1 MIPENVKEV
10 LKRETEESKVTKF
23 ESDSGPY
30 TYAILPLE
38 SRASPE
44 YLDALMEG
52 LKCMMRDEIK
62 RANVILGI
70 EAKAFVFTP
79 LLARELGMDWVAV
92 RKRDY
97 RTEQIIID
105 QKKAYKGATKLYCV
119 GLERGDIPLIVE
131 DMVSS
136 GGTVVATVEALERK
150 NFEIAGIGTVY
161 ERGDGIKKIK
171 EAGYDAKGLMRLE
184 IKNNRPFVSRF
195 YGD

>member
-1 MIPENVKEV
+1 MIPEDVKEV
-10 LKRETEESKVTKF
+10 LKRDTEKSKVTEF
-23 ESDSGPY
+23 ESDSGHY

-44 YLDALMEG
+44 YFDALIEG
-52 LKCMMRDEIK
+52 LKCMMDDEIK
-62 RANVILGI
+62 KANVILGI

-97 RTEQIIID
+97 RTEQIVID
-105 QKKAYKGATKLYCV
+105 QKKAYRGATKLYCV
-119 GLERGDIPLIVE
+119 GLERGDRPLIVE
-131 DMVSS
+131 DMISS
-136 GGTVVATVEALERK
+136 GGTVLATVEALKRK

-184 IKNNRPFVSRF
+184 MENGRPVISRF